1 MYQLAR
7 LHVESLGPADA
18 RFDPLTLDFTD
29 GERPIDSLL
38 WLVNGGGKTVLTKLL
53 FSVVRPD
60 KVALIGSDRIERSS
74 YRGDIH
80 PLIHATDTGHVLLE
94 WRASDGRRLCTGV
107 VMEWKDGH
115 AGDRANL
122 RRSWYSFT
130 PDADVVD
137 FDLVRELARRDGH
150 RVRLSGFVNAL
161 RAQASPTDPNLVL
174 VADSMRRWVAH
185 LDDLGLDPELFTY
198 QLRMNQDE
206 GGVEKLFQFRKEID
220 FIRFLLELVVDR
232 GQLEIVADNLAKL
245 ADRVAAAPLAEL
257 ELDFVRGALAE
268 LEPLARAEVE
278 RASAEQEHLLAQ
290 ARTRRLLHSFRGRLA
305 ADEETLAR
313 LEAEAAGFERERTEH
328 GRVRRR
334 ATVNALELALLAAM
348 HERERAEAAL
358 ADAEQTKTAARLER
372 DAWRLLDPLVRA
384 RAAAAASV
392 ELEAQFAE
400 AEREAAPLADRREQA
415 AHQYAGRLA
424 ADIAAH
430 RAAQAA
436 ANERDRTESE
446 RATAAASRS
455 RELQEQRI
463 RQQNEQG
470 ELDRILQEFAET
482 LLALREQGTLGRSE
496 TVAAALERLQG
507 ERTVATARAGELAEL
522 IQRGESRREELER
535 QAADANSEASAAQ
548 AEQTTVRAELE
559 RLEQEQEAL
568 AADERLREI
577 AESDEP
583 ALEAAGQ
590 ELAASLVE
598 AASEADLRAVELEA
612 AARDD
617 RHALLVLNEHGLLPP
632 SRDLEAA
639 LELLEGNGVNASS
652 GWRYLA
658 HSIPLDRRAALL
670 EHRPEL
676 AGAIVL
682 ADPLHRRRAETL
694 LHDAG
699 LAPRSVLLVANSQ
712 ELLDVLDPAEARF
725 AVPPD
730 PALYD
735 GGCAADAK
743 RLLEQRLAVA
753 DRERETLET
762 RRERDRALARRLNL
776 FLDQEPFP
784 RIRGL
789 HARADQLAAEAESAL
804 VLYERRRNEAR
815 ALVDELREW
824 RAEER
829 SLTVRLGEITTAEAR
844 LQPLADDEAAEQQ
857 RSERRGELA
866 AAIAQLDL
874 ELERLE
880 QTRRS
885 AEQAARQARDRAADQ
900 RAAADRLEN
909 QRDTHG
915 LAGDPADAPALPLEQ
930 LRASFLE
937 LDRALREATSES
949 DIAAR
954 LRAARDEEARL
965 RLECDGFGQQPRA
978 RAEEL
983 LLSEQASDPG
993 ARADA
998 LRVADEVL
1006 ETAGAAAL
1014 GAGRD
1019 LESAS
1024 AAEESATSRASN
1036 HPDRRLVDLPE
1047 PLPADLASAQAAYA
1061 AEVELQARETSL
1073 ETEFE
1078 NLGRQAREEMQR
1090 HQAAHDQLDSFASM
1104 LDRELA
1110 DDAEL
1115 GEGEPAPPPFTG
1127 SAGRGRAVFEVAI
1140 DELRAQATA
1149 VQAARDAV
1157 SETGKRIQHFVYE
1170 PRFTPLATNA
1180 LRARLESERLAA
1192 DAAYLA
1198 GELRKRERVL
1208 RDSLDQI
1215 AVHKQTAVSELA
1227 ANVERARQDL
1237 RAAER
1242 LSQLPEGLGAWAG
1255 KHFLRIDADWWTT
1268 DEELRARLGVVVEEV
1283 AHGEQQ
1289 QRLSGIPL
1297 LVRAL
1302 EGAVGR
1308 NGFRS
1313 RLLKPAISDRG
1324 EYVAVTEAGGTSSGG
1339 QGATLAILLYCSL
1352 CALRAHNR
1360 GSRAASRTTLVLD
1373 NPIGKASADF
1383 LIEKQRAVASALG
1396 VQLIYTTGV
1405 NDLGALD
1412 HFPKLIRL
1420 RNDQELRQV
1429 ARYIHLD
1436 SERLNSLLA
1445 GRNGTTNG
1453 NGYLAAAQLFER

>member
-1 MYQLAR
+1 MFQLAR

-29 GERPIDSLL
+29 GEQPIDSLL

-60 KVALIGSDRIERSS
+60 KVALIGADRIERSN
-74 YRGDIH
+74 YRGDVH
-80 PLIHATDTGHVLLE
+80 PLIHANDTGHVLLE
-94 WRASDGRRLCTGV
+94 WRAPDGRRLVTGV

-115 AGDRANL
+115 AGDRSNL
-122 RRSWYSFT
+122 RRSWYSFA
-130 PDADVVD
+130 PEAEVVD
-137 FDLVRELARRDGH
+137 FDLVCELARRDGH

-161 RAQASPTDPNLVL
+161 RAQASPSDPNLVL
-174 VADSMRRWVAH
+174 VADSMRRWIAH

-220 FIRFLLELVVDR
+220 FIRFLLELVCDR

-245 ADRVAAAPLAEL
+245 SERVAAAPLAEL
-257 ELDFVRGALAE
+257 EFDFVRGALAE
-268 LEPLARAEVE
+268 LDPLTRAEAE

-305 ADEETLAR
+305 ADEEALLR
-313 LEAEAAGFERERTEH
+313 LEEEAAGYDRERTEH

-348 HERERAEAAL
+348 YERERAQAAL
-358 ADAEQTKTAARLER
+358 SEAEQSKTDARVER

-384 RAAAAASV
+384 RAAAAASA
-392 ELEAQFAE
+392 ELAAQFAE
-400 AEREAAPLADRREQA
+400 AEREAAPLAERRTQA
-415 AHQYAGRLA
+415 ARQYAGRLA

-430 RAAQAA
+430 RTAQEQ
-436 ANERDRTESE
+436 ANERDRAEGE
-446 RATAAASRS
+446 RAAAATSRS
-455 RELQEQRI
+455 RELQDQRI
-463 RQQNEQG
+463 RQQNEQA
-470 ELDRILQEFAET
+470 ELDRILQEFTEA
-482 LLALREQGTLGRSE
+482 LLALREQRTLGRSE
-496 TVAAALERLQG
+496 TVAAALERLHA
-507 ERTVATARAGELAEL
+507 ERAAATACAGELAEL
-522 IQRGESRREELER
+522 VERGEDRREQLEQ
-535 QAADANSEASAAQ
+535 QAAVANTQASAAQ

-559 RLEQEQEAL
+559 RLEQEAAAL
-568 AADERLREI
+568 AADERLGEI
-577 AESDEP
+577 AETSEP
-583 ALEAAGQ
+583 ELEAQGH
-590 ELAASLVE
+590 EVASALIE
-598 AASEADLRAVELEA
+598 AASGADLRVIELEA
-612 AARDD
+612 AVRDD
-617 RHALLVLNEHGLLPP
+617 RHALRVLNDQGLLPP

-639 LELLEGNGVNASS
+639 LELLEADGVNASA
-652 GWRYLA
+652 GWRFLA

-682 ADPLHRRRAETL
+682 ADPLQRRRAETL
-694 LHDAG
+694 LRDAG

-712 ELLDVLDPAEARF
+712 ELLDALELDETRF

-735 GGCAADAK
+735 GGHAGEAK
-743 RLLEQRLAVA
+743 RLLEQRLADA
-753 DRERETLET
+753 DSERETLEAG
-762 RRERDRALARRLNL
+762 RERDRALARRLNR
-776 FLDQEPFP
+776 FLDEEPFP
-784 RIRGL
+784 RIRDL
-789 HARADQLAAEAESAL
+789 HARADALAAQAAAAL
-804 VLYERRRNEAR
+804 ELHERQRNEAR
-815 ALVDELREW
+815 ALAEELREW

-829 SLTVRLGEITTAEAR
+829 GLTVRLGEIATAEAR
-844 LQPLADDEAAEQQ
+844 LQPLAADEAQEQQ
-857 RSERRGELA
+857 RRDRRAELTGT
-866 AAIAQLDL
+866 IGQLDQ
-874 ELERLE
+874 ELEQLE
-880 QTRRS
+880 TTRRT
-885 AEQAARQARDRAADQ
+885 AEQAARQARERAADE
-900 RAAADRLEN
+900 RAAAERLEN

-937 LDRALREATSES
+937 LDRVLREATSES

-954 LRAARDEEARL
+954 LHAARDEEARL
-965 RLECDGFGQQPRA
+965 MRECNSYSAEART

-983 LLSEQASDPG
+983 LLSEQASDSG

-998 LRVADEVL
+998 LRIADEAL
-1006 ETAGAAAL
+1006 ERAGAVAL
-1014 GAGRD
+1014 
-1019 LESAS
+1019 SAKHTFDVAT
-1024 AAEESATSRASN
+1024 AAEETASSNSVN
-1036 HPDRRLVDLPE
+1036 HPEHRLVDLPE
-1047 PLPADLASAQAAYA
+1047 PIPADLEAARAAYT
-1061 AEVELQARETSL
+1061 AESELQAQETAL
-1073 ETEFE
+1073 ETRFE
-1078 NLGRQAREEMQR
+1078 NLGRQTRDEIQRQSAAREQF
-1090 HQAAHDQLDSFASM
+1090 DSFASM
-1104 LDRELA
+1104 LSRELA

-1115 GEGEPAPPPFTG
+1115 GEAEPAPQPFAG
-1127 SAGRGRAVFEVAI
+1127 SSGRARAVFERTI
-1140 DELRAQATA
+1140 DELHAQATA

-1157 SETGKRIQHFVYE
+1157 AEAGKRIQHFVYE
-1170 PRFTPLATNA
+1170 PRFTLLATSA

-1192 DAAYLA
+1192 EAAYLA

-1237 RAAER
+1237 RAAQR
-1242 LSQLPEGLGAWAG
+1242 LSQLPDGLGAWAG
-1255 KHFLRIDADWWTT
+1255 KQFLRIDADWWVS
-1268 DEELRARLGVVVEEV
+1268 DEELRARLGVVVEEL
-1283 AHGEQQ
+1283 AHGEA

-1420 RNDQELRQV
+1420 RNDQELRQA
-1429 ARYIHLD
+1429 ARYVHLD
-1436 SERLNSLLA
+1436 SERLNALLA
-1445 GRNGTTNG
+1445 GRNGNG